1 MENDKLIDKFR
12 ILKSSVLNEIDK
24 QEKKQSKI

>member
-12 ILKSSVLNEIDK
+12 ILKSSVLNEIDE